1 MKKSIIIFF
10 GSLFLCLMITGCGG
24 PSEEKIAK
32 VQEVYAQLVQ
42 VHNQVVEAHKGIDDS
57 SLDGQLVALS
67 EKVAEI
73 ETMNLSEMDEETI
86 DSLIETIYSF
96 IASYEEH
103 LQTISGIKESEEQ
116 AVLIPISFSLT
127 NETGQVIQKLVLY
140 EENDL
145 TTQVNV
151 LEDATSFEP
160 GESLVGLM
168 VYRDASDTP
177 WVMELENGEGASYEI
192 ELPVKD
198 FDEEGEDL
206 TLTLD
211 PETQEMICS

>member
-1 MKKSIIIFF
+1 MVCAF
-10 GSLFLCLMITGCGG
+10 
-24 PSEEKIAK
+24 
-32 VQEVYAQLVQ
+32 
-42 VHNQVVEAHKGIDDS
+42 
-57 SLDGQLVALS
+57 
-67 EKVAEI
+67 
-73 ETMNLSEMDEETI
+73 
-86 DSLIETIYSF
+86 
-96 IASYEEH
+96 
-103 LQTISGIKESEEQ
+103 
-116 AVLIPISFSLT
+116 
-127 NETGQVIQKLVLY
+127 VLY

-145 TTQVNV
+145 TTKVNV

-211 PETQEMICS
+211 PKTQEMICS